1 MAEINCSQGFDTII
15 LIQRGLPFERRL
27 PWILLAET
35 YQDIKQHLVNNLR
48 VSVVVKITLIFV
60 RSNKTGGGD
69 ININKKLMR
78 GQDGMSFLFPPT
90 FCLWRSCAT
99 SSGELMSTES
109 WSRGLNFRYQ
119 SNLKVN
125 LDRVF
130 TLCQQILSVLRDNR
144 GENHDFVTWSWLSDK
159 KYDLL
164 IKEV

>member
-1 MAEINCSQGFDTII
+1 MRLGRGMQSASDTLGALISPQSQWPKTGLEMAEINCSQGFDTII
-15 LIQRGLPFERRL
+15 LIQTGLLFERRL

-35 YQDIKQHLVNNLR
+35 YQDIKQHLVNKLR

-60 RSNKTGGGD
+60 RINKIGGGD

-109 WSRGLNFRYQ
+109 WSGGL
-119 SNLKVN
+119 
-125 LDRVF
+125 
-130 TLCQQILSVLRDNR
+130 ISV
-144 GENHDFVTWSWLSDK
+144 
-159 KYDLL
+159 
-164 IKEV
+164 IKAT

>member
-1 MAEINCSQGFDTII
+1 MRLGRGMQSASDTLGALISPQSQWPKTGLYSFDTII
-15 LIQRGLPFERRL
+15 LIQTGLLFERRL

-35 YQDIKQHLVNNLR
+35 YHQDIKQHLVNKLR

-78 GQDGMSFLFPPT
+78 GQDWMSFLFPPT

-109 WSRGLNFRYQ
+109 WSGGCHFRYQ
-119 SNLKVN
+119 SNLK
-125 LDRVF
+125 
-130 TLCQQILSVLRDNR
+130 S
-144 GENHDFVTWSWLSDK
+144 
-159 KYDLL
+159 
-164 IKEV
+164 